1 MQSRVFNTEIL
12 MMTDTLD
19 KMNKLLEPKY
29 RLSGKGMY
37 VQRDN
42 PNLLVIEDL
51 APLGFRMACR
61 QAGLDLP
68 HCILAIRGLARFHA
82 TSVTVCE
89 KVNHHE
95 SMVTFYCD
103 D

>member
-1 MQSRVFNTEIL
+1 ML
-12 MMTDTLD
+12 MMMDTLD

-37 VQRDN
+37 VQKDN
-42 PNLLVIEDL
+42 PKLLVIEDL
-51 APLGFRMACR
+51 APLGFRMASR
-61 QAGLDLP
+61 QDGLDLS

-82 TSVTVCE
+82 TSVAVCE
-89 KVNHHE
+89 KVIYHK
-95 SMVTFYCD
+95 SMVTFDCD